1 MSQQFCTR
9 LSEAIG
15 SKILSL
21 DKLFRTSGN
30 SKFQNF
36 AAGAFHSHTSHLWR
50 EIAKKS

>member
-1 MSQQFCTR
+1 MSQQFCPK

-21 DKLFRTSGN
+21 DKLFPTPRNTKS
-30 SKFQNF
+30 QNF
-36 AAGAFHSHTSHLWR
+36 EAGAFHSHIYYLWR